1 MAAGIGFRAPALKL
15 RCPRLASASRRHAV
29 PADMDSVIARNGAFG
44 ASPPSS
50 RPASK
55 SRRAFSLTEGVG
67 ESARVGRRGGRFAL
81 SRLRG
86 RIGERAGQGRS
97 RRGGSS
103 GDGGGYW
110 SPPRFDATR
119 AARNSGHQR
128 PEHGRPVVRKSWH
141 KFLRRQDAKQRL
153 LSLRRSLESDRFS
166 ARCPLEGAPLPLPRR
181 PMAGSGRGRAW
192 CPAEE
197 VPTTRPTSVRNM
209 C

>member
-1 MAAGIGFRAPALKL
+1 MWRRPNNRLQPTLFRYAPQRGRTRRSCLVARGPRMAAGIGFRAPALKL

-86 RIGERAGQGRS
+86 RIGERARQGRKGHPAPETLGRS
-97 RRGGSS
+97 DRR
-103 GDGGGYW
+103 
-110 SPPRFDATR
+110 
-119 AARNSGHQR
+119 
-128 PEHGRPVVRKSWH
+128 E
-141 KFLRRQDAKQRL
+141 
-153 LSLRRSLESDRFS
+153 LESAIGVDGRKIGN
-166 ARCPLEGAPLPLPRR
+166 L
-181 PMAGSGRGRAW
+181 AGGPVTPGRVER
-192 CPAEE
+192 
-197 VPTTRPTSVRNM
+197 
-209 C
+209 